1 MSSGVGYCFRCWE
14 IEVRKIGMVS
24 FLLGKGE
31 ILIRKESF
39 VGGCRRLRGLGGRE
53 LGYGI

>member
-24 FLLGKGE
+24 YLLGKGE